1 MVSTP
6 QSLSPSSHSLLT
18 TQLPGMVL
26 PVCEQTVSHR
36 WGAVFHLLILLL
48 HTQFNTPCWK
58 SAFSPYTL
66 PKVLWSL
73 QQNSVQWICHFQC
86 SFFFFFLVF
95 LLKFL
100 CLLTLYLLGSIPS
113 TYYPTHIPKCSSPLY
128 DKWSD
133 WSLPLYSYQ
142 LNFWV
147 RNAINLI
154 ISVTRRVS
162 LAGTSTCQFQ
172 NPLQTYSLALYT
184 SVAFILQ
191 ASPLLLPFPTNLLL
205 SCVVSLVL
213 CQSPSSLSYLN
224 SFLFSTCS

>member
-1 MVSTP
+1 MNLPFPMFIFFFGFSSEILM
-6 QSLSPSSHSLLT
+6 SLNSLL
-18 TQLPGMVL
+18 
-26 PVCEQTVSHR
+26 
-36 WGAVFHLLILLL
+36 A
-48 HTQFNTPCWK
+48 
-58 SAFSPYTL
+58 
-66 PKVLWSL
+66 
-73 QQNSVQWICHFQC
+73 
-86 SFFFFFLVF
+86 
-95 LLKFL
+95 
-100 CLLTLYLLGSIPS
+100 GSIPS
-113 TYYPTHIPKCSSPLY
+113 TYYPAHIPKCSSPLY

-147 RNAINLI
+147 RNAINPM
-154 ISVTRRVS
+154 ISVTRRVP

-224 SFLFSTCS
+224 SFLLSTCSEPTKHLSRIVWQPKYSETHSFLHADYHGPSPRPSLLLLNSRAS

>member
-1 MVSTP
+1 MSKLCLTDEEPYSTCWFFYSTP
-6 QSLSPSSHSLLT
+6 SLTPPVGN
-18 TQLPGMVL
+18 LPL
-26 PVCEQTVSHR
+26 APTLCPKCSEAYNRIQC
-36 WGAVFHLLILLL
+36 
-48 HTQFNTPCWK
+48 NE
-58 SAFSPYTL
+58 SAISN
-66 PKVLWSL
+66 V
-73 QQNSVQWICHFQC
+73 H
-86 SFFFFFLVF
+86 FFFFLVF